1 MKSVFESGVLLRRMA
16 KKEQFTFQVSQKRE
30 MIEVKEV
37 ITPSYFPNLTSPLFL
52 AVREKFSAKNF
63 GD

>member
-1 MKSVFESGVLLRRMA
+1 MA

-52 AVREKFSAKNF
+52 AVREKFSAKSF